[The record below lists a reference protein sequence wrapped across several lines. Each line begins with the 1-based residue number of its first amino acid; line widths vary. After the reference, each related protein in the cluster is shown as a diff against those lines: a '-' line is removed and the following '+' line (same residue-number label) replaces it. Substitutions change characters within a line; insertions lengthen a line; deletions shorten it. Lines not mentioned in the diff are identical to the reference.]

1 MPILVGDHHFLDNLL
16 EILVRCFD
24 CPIHLWSI
32 RGRIEVFNLPF
43 VAQLVNQLPI
53 EILSIINYQ
62 SCWQTITTDQ
72 ILFNE
77 SLDYF
82 LRYMGVRVGFYP
94 FGEVVDGH

>member
-1 MPILVGDHHFLDNLL
+1 MLILVGDHHFLDNLL
-16 EILVRCFD
+16 EILVKCFD

-62 SCWQTITTDQ
+62 SCWQTITTNQ

-77 SLDYF
+77 LLNHF
-82 LRYMGVRVGFYP
+82 LCHMCIRIGFYP
-94 FGEVVDGH
+94 FSEVV